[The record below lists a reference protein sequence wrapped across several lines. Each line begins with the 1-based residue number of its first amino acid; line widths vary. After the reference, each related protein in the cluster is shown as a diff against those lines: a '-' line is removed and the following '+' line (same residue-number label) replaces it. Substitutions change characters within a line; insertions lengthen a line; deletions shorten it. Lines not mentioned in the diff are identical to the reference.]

1 MVMPLPVPPLSI
13 DTRSRSLIVGASL
26 VAAAAVGACR
36 SQPSLVPL
44 QGSPPEIAALA
55 GEWSGEYGG
64 AQSGRSG
71 SIVLR
76 ITAGGDTA
84 YGDVVMV
91 ANTGQRPVAAH
102 DAREHQAHARSAEVL
117 RVAFVRVGAGQVSGV
132 LEPYVAPDCQCRVT
146 TSFSGTVRDNVIE
159 GTFVTRGA
167 GALEQSGR
175 WRVSRDTR

>member
-1 MVMPLPVPPLSI
+1 MRFRP
-13 DTRSRSLIVGASL
+13 LIVQVSML
-26 VAAAAVGACR
+26 AAVVVVACR

-44 QGSPPEIAALA
+44 RGSPPEIAALA

-71 SIVLR
+71 SIMLR

-91 ANTGQRPVAAH
+91 AKTGQRSIAAH
-102 DAREHQAHARSAEVL
+102 DLREHQAHAQSADVL
-117 RVAFVRVGAGQVSGV
+117 RVAFVRVGAGRVSGM

-159 GTFVTRGA
+159 GTFVTRG
-167 GALEQSGR
+167 GSGLEQSGQ
-175 WRVSRDTR
+175 WRVSKETR

>member
-1 MVMPLPVPPLSI
+1 VGATI
-13 DTRSRSLIVGASL
+13 DEPEHDMTPRSLIVRASL
-26 VAAAAVGACR
+26 VAAVAVVACR

-55 GEWSGEYGG
+55 GEWGGEYSG

-71 SIVLR
+71 SIMLR

-84 YGDVVMV
+84 HGDVVMV
-91 ANTGQRPVAAH
+91 ASNGQRPIAAH
-102 DAREHQAHARSAEVL
+102 GATDHLTHARSAEVL
-117 RVAFVRVGAGQVSGV
+117 RVAFVRVGAGRVSGM

-159 GTFVTRGA
+159 GTFLTRGA
-167 GALEQSGR
+167 GELEQSGR
-175 WRVSRDTR
+175 WRVTRGGR